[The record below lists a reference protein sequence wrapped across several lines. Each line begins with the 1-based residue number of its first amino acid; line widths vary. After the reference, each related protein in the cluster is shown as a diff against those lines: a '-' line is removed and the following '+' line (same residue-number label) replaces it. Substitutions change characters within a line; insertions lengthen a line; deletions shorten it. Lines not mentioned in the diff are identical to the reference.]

1 MTNTRIAF
9 AQGVYAVKPTK
20 FCTNTDALLDNKFMS
35 TDHDENC
42 EEFAHKIDA

>member
-20 FCTNTDALLDNKFMS
+20 FCTNKDALLDNKFMT
-35 TDHDENC
+35 TDHDESSTA
-42 EEFAHKIDA
+42 FTQKIDS